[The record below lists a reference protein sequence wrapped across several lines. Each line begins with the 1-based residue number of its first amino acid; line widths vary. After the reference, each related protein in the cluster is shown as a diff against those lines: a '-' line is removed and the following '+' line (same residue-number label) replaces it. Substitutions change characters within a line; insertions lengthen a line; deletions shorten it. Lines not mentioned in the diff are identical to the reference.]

1 MAPLKVII
9 IGGGLAGAC
18 LANGL
23 INNANGQVDVSVF
36 ERDEEGSDKGGY
48 QIRLGAHAL
57 IGFKACLT
65 ENQYADL
72 LLCFGKS
79 GGVVSSA
86 PCIFSPSDLKVLID
100 LSKAPIYEKS
110 APIARLRLQNFLQA
124 PLRELNVIEYG
135 KKFVRYEVLQNRNI
149 RVHFQDNSH
158 QDCDVLLSAEGS
170 SSRMNK
176 QTGLENILT
185 KVRPGHGGLLGKCH
199 LPWPVLQSLPRQLL
213 EKGTI
218 YTGNS
223 KAMVFAAIYLPESL
237 SSDKQTT
244 DSQETD
250 DDLKPKNYDEE
261 EASLFLGVSW
271 TTGPSSSEIPD
282 IKDKKTLMRQKLAEA
297 GFHPDFSSL
306 VDAVDNGA
314 LMTTLWRYAKSDT
327 PVNWRQLLLAK
338 DENKS
343 NPEIANP
350 RVWLIGDSIHPMLPS
365 RGMGA
370 NNAIHDTA
378 DALQPLLALAKLKS
392 SHGVVKEDQVSTQ
405 LAVYE
410 KAMIP
415 RAFAWVRKSTDQQVR
430 SVHFHTN
437 ATRQTM
443 TNIISVTGSRE
454 FEGERSNPYI
464 TCGTLCSKWLCE
476 LS

>member
-1 MAPLKVII
+1 MPPLKVII

-18 LANGL
+18 LANG
-23 INNANGQVDVSVF
+23 QVDVRVF
-36 ERDEEGSDKGGY
+36 ERDGDGPDKGGY

-65 ENQYADL
+65 EKQYADL

-79 GGVVSSA
+79 GGIVSSA

-110 APIARLRLQNFLQA
+110 APITRLRLRNFLQA
-124 PLRELNVIEYG
+124 PLRELNMIEYG
-135 KKFVRYEVLQNRNI
+135 KRFVRYEVPENINI
-149 RVHFQDNSH
+149 RVHFQDDSH
-158 QDCDVLLSAEGS
+158 QDCDVLVSAEGS
-170 SSRMNK
+170 GSCMNK
-176 QTGLENILT
+176 HIGLDNILK

-199 LPWPVLQSLPRQLL
+199 LPWHVLQSLPRQLL

-223 KAMVFAAIYLPESL
+223 KAMVLPRFTCRKGL
-237 SSDKQTT
+237 SSSKQTT
-244 DSQETD
+244 YTEDMDD

-261 EASLFLGVSW
+261 EASLFLGMFW
-271 TTGPSSSEIPD
+271 TTVPSSSEIPD
-282 IKDKKTLMRQKLAEA
+282 IKGKKALMRQKLAEA

-306 VDAVDNGA
+306 VDAVDNEA
-314 LMTTLWRYAKSDT
+314 LMTTPWRYAKSDT
-327 PVNWRQLLLAK
+327 PINWRQLLLAK
-338 DENKS
+338 DEKKS
-343 NPEIANP
+343 NPDIANP

-392 SHGVVKEDQVSTQ
+392 SHGVVRDDQVSTP

-415 RAFAWVRKSTDQQVR
+415 RAFGWVKKSTDQQVR
-430 SVHFHTN
+430 SAQSHTKT
-437 ATRQTM
+437 TRQTVAG
-443 TNIISVTGSRE
+443 NILVTGS
-454 FEGERSNPYI
+454 
-464 TCGTLCSKWLCE
+464 
-476 LS
+476 